1 MLGETGRA
9 MLQSDVTGDRGMDES
24 EADKTAILA
33 VISAETEAWLQRD
46 FEALASHWVQSPQ
59 TRRMEAFTSLGIR
72 VDEGW
77 DAIAA
82 RIKKIME
89 RFPEMQAFAEH
100 VRREKVNIVVD
111 GNVAWMT
118 FDQIGSDTGED
129 RKRQLRILHRIDG
142 AWKIGCMVMME
153 SSVEEANC
161 PLIEIDVDA
170 RILWTNRLA
179 RERLRGHPGLV
190 AAAGRLRARRRE
202 FDAALREA
210 VRLAFRELE
219 SQRPLNVAPKQ
230 AWAVAL
236 GEDATGVPLH
246 CWVLLEDGKTLVSF
260 DDAATVARR
269 ITGAQEVY
277 GLSPAQVRLARLIV
291 DGHDLAAAADLLLVS
306 VNTLRTQLQRIFDKT
321 GVRSQAAL
329 VRSLLSA
336 DAPNK

>member
-1 MLGETGRA
+1 MLREIGHA
-9 MLQSDVTGDRGMDES
+9 MLPRDVTEEGGMDDS
-24 EADKTAILA
+24 EADKDAILA
-33 VISAETEAWLQRD
+33 VIGAETEAWLQRD

-59 TRRMEAFTSLGIR
+59 TRRMEAFASLGVR

-77 DAIAA
+77 DAIAG
-82 RIKKIME
+82 RLEKIVE
-89 RFPEMQAFAEH
+89 RFPEKHTFAER
-100 VRREKVNIVVD
+100 VRWEKVNIVVD
-111 GNVAWMT
+111 GNMAWMT

-153 SSVEEANC
+153 SSVEEANS
-161 PLIEIDVDA
+161 PLIEVDIDA

-179 RERLRGHPGLV
+179 RERIRGHPGLLSD
-190 AAAGRLRARRRE
+190 AGRLRARRRDR
-202 FDAALREA
+202 DAALRDA
-210 VRLAFRELE
+210 IRLAFEELQ
-219 SQRPLNVAPKQ
+219 SQRPLNVVPKQ

-236 GEDATGVPLH
+236 GEDEAGVPIH

-260 DDAATVARR
+260 DDAAMVARR

-277 GLSPAQVRLARLIV
+277 GLSPAQVRLARLLV
-291 DGHDLAAAADLLLVS
+291 DGHDLSAAAELLGVS

-336 DAPNK
+336 DAPTK